1 LAIGVGNIGAGLTVA
16 FPISGSFSRS
26 SENAFMDA
34 SSSMPNMIT
43 GLIIMFT
50 LLFLTP
56 LFYYLPQCALSANI
70 IVAVLSMVDFAEPY
84 YLWNSSKKEFCL
96 WLLIFLVTLFESP
109 ETAIYVGLALCGA
122 LVLFNATRVKVAF
135 TSESLVLVQLP
146 GVEGV
151 SDYVNTSTTEVTK
164 PKPNALSGHDTF
176 TVRVEGTLSYACCF
190 SFQVHLVLCK
200 SQKHVFNIQGRFD

>member
-84 YLWNSSKKEFCL
+84 HLWQASKKEFCL

-122 LVLFNATRVKVAF
+122 LVLFNSTRAKVASQ
-135 TSESLVLVQLP
+135 TESLVLVQLP
-146 GVEGV
+146 GAEGV
-151 SDYVNTSTTEVTK
+151 SDYLNASTTEPV
-164 PKPNALSGHDTF
+164 PSSLGGHGTF
-176 TVRVEGTLSYACCF
+176 MLRVEGTLSYACCF
-190 SFQVHLVLCK
+190 SFQVHRVL
-200 SQKHVFNIQGRFD
+200 SRRQAYIQHTRMV